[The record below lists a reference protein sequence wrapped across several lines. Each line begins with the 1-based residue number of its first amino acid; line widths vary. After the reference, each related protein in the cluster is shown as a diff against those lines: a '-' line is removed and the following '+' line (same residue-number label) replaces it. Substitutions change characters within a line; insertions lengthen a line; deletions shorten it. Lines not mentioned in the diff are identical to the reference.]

1 MEQSQASPACDAS
14 EHEHPQ
20 WPTYIVSNCT
30 KGDKA
35 WAGGGG
41 VCWQLLLA
49 VKAYRQEYL
58 FDGTKTMFS
67 LL

>member
-14 EHEHPQ
+14 EHEQPQ

-35 WAGGGG
+35 WGGG
-41 VCWQLLLA
+41 CWQLLLV
-49 VKAYRQEYL
+49 VKAHRQEYL
-58 FDGTKTMFS
+58 FNGTKTMFS